1 MTTMSSKDLED
12 LKILPTG
19 TCFDDALFV
28 WSIFTKNSRAI
39 PSVLVHGICLHK
51 NGDPYAHAW
60 VEKADLCIFSGIMM
74 GEKMAFEVP
83 QPDFYEYFR
92 VTDDVTKYELADFL
106 QFEDLHTR
114 KAGPWE
120 KRYIVLTT
128 DGKESLENEK

>member
-1 MTTMSSKDLED
+1 MTTMSSKDLEE

-28 WSIFTKNSRAI
+28 WAIFTKNSRVPAY
-39 PSVLVHGICLHK
+39 LCHGICLLADGK
-51 NGDPYAHAW
+51 PYAHAW
-60 VEKADLCIFSGIMM
+60 IERVDLCIFSGIMQ

-92 VTDDVTKYELADFL
+92 VTDDVTKYTTEDFL
-106 QFEDLHTR
+106 SFEDLHER

-120 KRYIVLTT
+120 KRYIELTT
-128 DGKESLENEK
+128 DGKKANE